1 MLDNEIKKLEG
12 ALVAP
17 WERVGL
23 EPEMY
28 IRDLTVRLQ
37 SITALMKSGKVD
49 KSVVKSSIKDTLT
62 DTIEFIA
69 WAQSKRELTSAVAL
83 IRTYMNRIKD
93 THDNHSNTKRV
104 HQGS

>member
-1 MLDNEIKKLEG
+1 MIENEIKKLEG

-17 WERVGL
+17 WERLGI
-23 EPEMY
+23 EPEAY
-28 IRDLTVRLQ
+28 IKDLTVRLQ
-37 SITALMKSGKVD
+37 SITALMKSGKPD

-69 WAQSKRELTSAVAL
+69 LAQSKRELTSAVAL

-93 THDNHSNTKRV
+93 THDNHSDTKRV
-104 HQGS
+104 H